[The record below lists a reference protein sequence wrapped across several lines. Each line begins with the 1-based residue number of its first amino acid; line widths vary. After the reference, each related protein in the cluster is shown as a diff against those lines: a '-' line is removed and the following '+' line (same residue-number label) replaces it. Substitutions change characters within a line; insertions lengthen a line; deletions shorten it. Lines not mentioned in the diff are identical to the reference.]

1 MRDPIPMPLR
11 DASLLLRAHAEHQWL
26 CDQVVPVLERV
37 ERDDGLTEE
46 ERCVALTQ
54 LDDAWSGALQR
65 ATRTD
70 RAATLLVLDPMAA
83 GLLAPE
89 ARRYHRG
96 LRVLR
101 ADISVRMAARVHE
114 PQPSSG

>member
-1 MRDPIPMPLR
+1 MRDPIPMPLH

-26 CDQVVPVLERV
+26 CERVVPALDLV
-37 ERDDGLTEE
+37 ERDEGLTDVKA
-46 ERCVALTQ
+46 RVALTQ

-65 ATRTD
+65 AARTD
-70 RAATLLVLDPMAA
+70 RAATLLALDPMGA

-101 ADISVRMAARVHE
+101 ADIGARRAARAHE
-114 PQPSSG
+114 PLPSTG

>member
-1 MRDPIPMPLR
+1 MRNPIPMPQR

-37 ERDDGLTEE
+37 ERDDGLNDEE
-46 ERCVALTQ
+46 MRVARTQ
-54 LDDAWSGALQR
+54 LDDAWSGAVQR
-65 ATRTD
+65 AARTD
-70 RAATLLVLDPMAA
+70 RAATLLVLDPVGA

-101 ADISVRMAARVHE
+101 ADIGARMSARVRE
-114 PQPSSG
+114 PLHSSG